1 MSQEENEHNEVDGMK
16 EGVDSTGEVM
26 HRLPGLLCM
35 ILSSRLSLSETQTYR
50 NVCLLHRIC
59 PAPLTD
65 VPLLPNLAALNLALM
80 KAFITC
86 RYDARRSPEVDALL
100 R

>member
-1 MSQEENEHNEVDGMK
+1 MFSKPLRDTNVKKSNCFSK
-16 EGVDSTGEVM
+16 
-26 HRLPGLLCM
+26 RLPGLLCM

-59 PAPLTD
+59 PAPLTA

-86 RYDARRSPEVDALL
+86 KYDARRSPEVDALL